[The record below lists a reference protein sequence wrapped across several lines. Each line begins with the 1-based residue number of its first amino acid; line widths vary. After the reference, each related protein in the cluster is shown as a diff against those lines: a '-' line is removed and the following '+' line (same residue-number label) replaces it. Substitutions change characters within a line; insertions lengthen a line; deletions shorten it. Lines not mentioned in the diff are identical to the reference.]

1 MPGGFVALN
10 AEIDNDPTAGNGR
23 GFFIR
28 PATSRQIKDMNT
40 KTRTKKRTNPK
51 TEIGEPMLGRD
62 ILVRALER
70 EGVECIFAYP
80 GGASMEIHQSLTRS
94 TIRTILPRHEQGGS
108 FAAEGYARATGKPGV
123 CMATSG
129 PGATNLV
136 TAIADAYMDSVPLVA
151 ITGQVPQAMIGKG
164 AFQETDFFG
173 MTLPIVKHS
182 YLITN
187 VNDIPRVVKEAFYIA
202 RTGRPGPVV
211 IDFPKNI
218 QQSKAQPIWPTSV
231 EIPGYDPDKKAD
243 DLALNEIIGLIEKA
257 ERPVLYCGG
266 GIITANASRELFQFA
281 EATQIPVTTTIM
293 GCGAFPETHELSLR
307 WLGMH
312 GAAFANWA
320 VSGEFQQ
327 RKNPADPLVKIKPG
341 ADLLLAFG
349 VRFDDR
355 VTGKVDEFCKT
366 GTIVHIDIDQS
377 EHNKNR
383 RVQLAVES
391 DIKYALGRLN
401 AMIRQRAIRK
411 NFTAWHKQIA
421 EWKERAP
428 FHYGMTEEVIRS
440 EHMRDHL
447 QGRESEVILP
457 QMAIEMLY
465 ELTKGDAIITTGV
478 GQHQMWT
485 GQYYKFNS
493 PRQLLTSAGLGA
505 MGFGYPAALGAKVA
519 FPDRQV
525 VDIDGDGS
533 FLMNVQELATAHI
546 EKIAAKAVILN
557 NQHLGMVVQW
567 EDNFFA
573 GNRGHTYLGD
583 PERRRQIYPDYI
595 AMAKSFNV
603 PARRVMYKKDLR
615 EAMQEMLDSDQPYLL
630 DVICP
635 YTEHVIPFI
644 PAGRTVAD
652 MIY

>member
-1 MPGGFVALN
+1 
-10 AEIDNDPTAGNGR
+10 
-23 GFFIR
+23 
-28 PATSRQIKDMNT
+28 MNT
-40 KTRTKKRTNPK
+40 KIQTKKSSSPK
-51 TEIGEPMLGRD
+51 NEIGEPMLGRD

-94 TIRTILPRHEQGGS
+94 KIRTILPRHEQGGS

-136 TAIADAYMDSVPLVA
+136 TAIADAYMDSVPLIA

-164 AFQETDFFG
+164 GFQETDFFG

-182 YLITN
+182 YLITD
-187 VNDIPRVVKEAFYIA
+187 VNEIPRVVKEAFYIA

-218 QQSKAQPIWPTSV
+218 QQAKTQPVWPAEVTLR
-231 EIPGYDPDKKAD
+231 GYDPDKKAD

-266 GIITANASRELFQFA
+266 GIITANASRELLEFA
-281 EATQIPVTTTIM
+281 KATQIPVTTTIM
-293 GCGAFPETHELSLR
+293 GCGAFPETHPLSLR

-312 GAAFANWA
+312 GAAYANWA

-327 RKNPADPLVKIKPG
+327 RKNPNEPMVKIKPG

-377 EHNKNR
+377 EHNKIR
-383 RVQLAVES
+383 RVHLAIES
-391 DIKYALGRLN
+391 DIKYALRRLN
-401 AMIRQRAIRK
+401 EMIRQRSIEK
-411 NFTAWHKQIA
+411 KFSAWHQQIA
-421 EWKERAP
+421 EWKARAP
-428 FHYGMTEEVIRS
+428 FHYGLTEEVIRS

-447 QGRESEVILP
+447 HGRESEVILP
-457 QMAIEMLY
+457 QMAIETLY
-465 ELTKGDAIITTGV
+465 ELTKGEAIITTGV

-546 EKIAAKAVILN
+546 EKIAAKALILN

-567 EDNFFA
+567 EDNFFD

-583 PERRRQIYPDYI
+583 PDHRRQIYPDYV
-595 AMAKSFNV
+595 AMARSFNV
-603 PARRVMYKKDLR
+603 PAQRVMYKKDLR
-615 EAMQEMLDSDQPYLL
+615 AAMQEMLDSDQPYVL